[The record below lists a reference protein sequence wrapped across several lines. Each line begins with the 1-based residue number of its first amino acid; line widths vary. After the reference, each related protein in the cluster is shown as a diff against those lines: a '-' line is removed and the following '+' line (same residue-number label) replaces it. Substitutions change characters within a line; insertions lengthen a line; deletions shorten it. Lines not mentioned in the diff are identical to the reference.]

1 MQQATTTKIMKL
13 TMLKIP
19 RLCCSVYSVSILTGV
34 GSIKQKDKEPLFD
47 VGSVLI
53 YLVVP
58 FLQLVVQSIF
68 EIPEKNPIFD
78 FINPIFS
85 DHRTPSFALAP
96 FNTCILPYVQFCTE
110 NGLYV
115 LIFNFKATVI
125 DKIKWHNDNCSQKK
139 Q

>member
-1 MQQATTTKIMKL
+1 ML
-13 TMLKIP
+13 TLIYAASDNNKNNEIDHVENP
-19 RLCCSVYSVSILTGV
+19 ETVLLIVYSVSILTGV

-85 DHRTPSFALAP
+85 DHPFVRARAL
-96 FNTCILPYVQFCTE
+96 
-110 NGLYV
+110 
-115 LIFNFKATVI
+115 
-125 DKIKWHNDNCSQKK
+125 
-139 Q
+139 

>member
-1 MQQATTTKIMKL
+1 
-13 TMLKIP
+13 MLKIP

-68 EIPEKNPIFD
+68 EIPEKNWYR
-78 FINPIFS
+78 S
-85 DHRTPSFALAP
+85 GVRA
-96 FNTCILPYVQFCTE
+96 C
-110 NGLYV
+110 
-115 LIFNFKATVI
+115 
-125 DKIKWHNDNCSQKK
+125 
-139 Q
+139 